1 LINRYIPRGALLLA
15 TLTFLTYAM
24 GLLRDRVFARTFG
37 LSRELDA
44 YNAAFILPELAL
56 DVLIA
61 SGLTAPFVPIFLG
74 LGRAGELRSDE
85 RRLAVRFGQT
95 ILSLAVVVMAAT
107 ALLLF
112 VFAPATADLIVPGF
126 TDQEQALYVEL
137 FRIMLITP
145 VLFAASI
152 ALGEILVAER
162 RFLWY
167 GLAGLLYNAGIVV
180 GTVLLSSS
188 IGIHAAAWGAVL
200 GAAAHLGIRVV
211 GALRAGFVIRPRLEV
226 RTAAVAEFIRL
237 MVPKMLSHPIEPLTF
252 LYFTALATT
261 FAAGDVT
268 AVSFARNFQSLP
280 VSLIGIAFSIAA
292 FPALATA
299 AADGDRAR
307 FVRLVRVNAITIA
320 ALASAA
326 AIGLIVVG
334 GFAIRLFLGGGEFGD
349 DDVARTTLLLSA
361 FAIAIPFESL
371 VYLFSRAVYAT
382 RNTLLAVLASV
393 AGFLVTIV
401 TGELL
406 AGPLGVV
413 AIPAS
418 FTIGSVVKVALLMAA
433 TARRVRTVGPG
444 AGPALSAA
452 SSAPRR

>member
-1 LINRYIPRGALLLA
+1 V
-15 TLTFLTYAM
+15 

-37 LSRELDA
+37 LSRDLDA

-74 LGRAGELRSDE
+74 LGRAGALATQARQP
-85 RRLAVRFGQT
+85 AVRFGQT
-95 ILSLAVVVMAAT
+95 VLSLAVLVMAVV

-112 VFAPATADLIVPGF
+112 VFADATADLIVPGF
-126 TDQEQALYVEL
+126 TDAEQALYVEL

-167 GLAGLLYNAGIVV
+167 GLAGLLYNGGIVL
-180 GTVLLSSS
+180 GTILLSSRL
-188 IGIHAAAWGAVL
+188 GIHAAAWGAVL
-200 GAAAHLGIRVV
+200 GAVAHLGIRVI
-211 GALRAGFVIRPRLEV
+211 GALRAGFPIRPRLEV
-226 RTAAVAEFIRL
+226 RTAPVAEFIRL
-237 MVPKMLSHPIEPLTF
+237 MLPKMVSHPIEPLTF

-280 VSLIGIAFSIAA
+280 VALIGIAFSIAA
-292 FPALATA
+292 FPALSAA

-307 FVRLVRVNAITIA
+307 FVGLVRVNALTIA
-320 ALASAA
+320 ALATAA

-334 GFAIRLFLGGGEFGD
+334 GFAIRLFLGGGEFGE
-349 DDVARTTLLLSA
+349 DDVERTTLLLSA

-371 VYLFSRAVYAT
+371 VYLFSRAIYAT

-393 AGFLVTIV
+393 AGFLVTIA

-406 AGPLGVV
+406 AAPLGVL

-418 FTIGSVVKVALLMAA
+418 FAIGSAVKVVLLVLA
-433 TARRVRTVGPG
+433 TARRARTVGKAPG
-444 AGPALSAA
+444 ATGSLGPPGPALSGA
-452 SSAPRR
+452 SSAPGR

>member
-1 LINRYIPRGALLLA
+1 V
-15 TLTFLTYAM
+15 

-37 LSRELDA
+37 LSRDLDA

-74 LGRAGELRSDE
+74 LGRDGGLRDE
-85 RRLAVRFGQT
+85 RRQPAVRFGQT
-95 ILSLAVVVMAAT
+95 ILSLAVIVMAAT
-107 ALLLF
+107 AILLF

-126 TDQEQALYVEL
+126 TDEEQALYVEL

-145 VLFAASI
+145 ILFAASI

-180 GTVLLSSS
+180 GTVLLSGS

-200 GAAAHLGIRVV
+200 GATAHLGIRVI
-211 GALRAGFVIRPRLEV
+211 GALRAGFPIRARLEV
-226 RTAAVAEFIRL
+226 RTAPVTEFVRL
-237 MVPKMLSHPIEPLTF
+237 MIPKMLSHPIEPLTF

-280 VSLIGIAFSIAA
+280 VALIGIAFSIAA

-320 ALASAA
+320 ALATAA
-326 AIGLIVVG
+326 AVGLVIVG

-393 AGFLVTIV
+393 AGFLVTIAA
-401 TGELL
+401 GELL
-406 AGPLGVV
+406 AAPMGVL

-418 FTIGSVVKVALLMAA
+418 FAIGSAVKVVLLMLA
-433 TARRVRTVGPG
+433 TARRVRTVGAPSPPAG
-444 AGPALSAA
+444 ASLSAG
-452 SSAPRR
+452 SSAPPQ